1 MVAMT
6 ASVESRCHHGYTW
19 PGRLG
24 AAGLIA
30 VFSAAVVI
38 AVGAVVYNY
47 QVVWGA
53 IPSALR

>member
-1 MVAMT
+1 
-6 ASVESRCHHGYTW
+6 
-19 PGRLG
+19 
-24 AAGLIA
+24 